1 MHMGKSRGRPRK
13 YNPQPIERSDSEIL
27 IADTAM
33 QIAKE
38 QGISFENA
46 FAQMLQGARP
56 TQNVGNA
63 SKKLSL
69 GQAARTAKMSKSTLQ
84 RMLTSGRMDGHQ
96 RAEDGIWEIDTVEVQ
111 RVIDARDAPQRGRKV
126 AQNEDKAGP
135 CSETVALYERLV
147 DAEKA
152 RADAAERRCDQLLT
166 LLEVQ
171 RHAS

>member
-1 MHMGKSRGRPRK
+1 MHTGKSRGRPRK
-13 YNPQPIERSDSEIL
+13 YNPQPIERSDSEIR

-38 QGISFENA
+38 RGISFEIA
-46 FAQMLQGARP
+46 FAQMLQGERP

-126 AQNEDKAGP
+126 AQTEDKVGP
-135 CSETVALYERLV
+135 YSETVALYERLV
-147 DAEKA
+147 DAERV
-152 RADAAERRCDQLLT
+152 RADAAERRYDALMRVMET
-166 LLEVQ
+166 
-171 RHAS
+171 RHVAS